1 MSLPLT
7 LQEVKLFLRV
17 DVADEDSYINLL
29 ILLASE
35 MCRNYM
41 RKDIPDECPESIR
54 QACLIIIGYFYEN
67 RGESLTGNGKEPIP
81 QVVYRL
87 LDPYREDGF

>member
-7 LQEVKLFLRV
+7 LEEVKEFLRV
-17 DVADEDSYINLL
+17 DDTEDDRYINLL
-29 ILLASE
+29 ILLAKE
-35 MCRNYM
+35 MCQNYI
-41 RKDIPDECPESIR
+41 RKDLPEECPESIK
-54 QACLIIIGYFYEN
+54 QACLIVIGHFYEN
-67 RGESLTGNGKEPIP
+67 RDGNEPMP